1 MYNYKIKTSFVSS
14 EMSQARAIKNGFN
27 IMIVHFYIHRK
38 LDIMIRYMI
47 FQSGLEPVLIQR
59 LIGFEVIMDISSVLG
74 RGMRELKIG
83 DRFWYENAGMKNSF
97 TPG

>member
-1 MYNYKIKTSFVSS
+1 
-14 EMSQARAIKNGFN
+14 
-27 IMIVHFYIHRK
+27 
-38 LDIMIRYMI
+38 MI
-47 FQSGLEPVLIQR
+47 FQYGLEPVLIQR

-97 TPG
+97 NPGKSYYIVFSQNFQHYEHNVLILLLLSYNIVF